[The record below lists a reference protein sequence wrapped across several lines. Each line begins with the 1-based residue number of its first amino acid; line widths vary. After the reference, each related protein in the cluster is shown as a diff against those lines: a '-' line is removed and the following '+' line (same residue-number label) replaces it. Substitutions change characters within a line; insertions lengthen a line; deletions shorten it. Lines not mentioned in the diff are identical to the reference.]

1 MTHCGK
7 PAAYV
12 VRNMAGEEWFVCE
25 EHGDPQAPT
34 MVPWIVRTDLEAWF
48 MARSMPVPAEPR
60 RVCNEARRDDAA

>member
-7 PAAYV
+7 PAAFV
-12 VRNMAGEEWFVCE
+12 VRDLAGEEWFVCE
-25 EHGDPQAPT
+25 EHGDFKAPN
-34 MVPWIVRTDLEAWF
+34 VRWIVRTDLVAWF